1 MTSRFL
7 ILLFCFTTT
16 ALMAQPFK
24 NNAVTIK
31 GTVFDI
37 TAQQP
42 IESVAVMTTLGN
54 GTFTDSLGRYTISCR
69 LKDSIWFSML
79 GKTTLKYAVDT
90 IQNYDAFNISIH
102 VRAENL
108 PEVKVRNRSYKL
120 DSIQNRQD
128 YAKVFN
134 FRKPTLSITQNN
146 NYNPGSL
153 STGFDLE
160 SIINMF
166 RVKRNRS
173 ILKLQ
178 QRLLQQEQDK
188 YIDFRFNK
196 NFVRKLTKLQSPEL
210 DSFMVKY
217 RPEYDFVRMLN
228 DIEFGAYIQK
238 SYAHYRSS
246 YFRARSSLRRRED

>member
-1 MTSRFL
+1 MRAFL
-7 ILLFCFTTT
+7 LILFCFVSVI
-16 ALMAQPFK
+16 LLAQPK
-24 NNAVTIK
+24 TNVITVK

-42 IESVAVMTTLGN
+42 IEQVAVMTTLGN
-54 GTFTDSLGRYTISCR
+54 GTFTDSLGKFAINCR

-79 GKTTLKYAVDT
+79 GKTTFKFTVDT
-90 IQNYDAFNISIH
+90 IQNLEAFNISLH

-128 YAKVFN
+128 YAKIFN
-134 FRKPTLSITQNN
+134 FKKPTINITQNN

-210 DSFMVKY
+210 DTFMVKY
-217 RPEYDFVRMLN
+217 RPDYDFIRILN

-238 SYAHYRSS
+238 SYNHYKSS
-246 YFRARSSLRRRED
+246 NYKVKSSLRKRDD

>member
-1 MTSRFL
+1 MVR
-7 ILLFCFTTT
+7 
-16 ALMAQPFK
+16 
-24 NNAVTIK
+24 

-42 IESVAVMTTLGN
+42 IESVAVMSTLGN
-54 GTFTDSLGRYTISCR
+54 GTLTDSLGRFAISCR

-79 GKTTLKYAVDT
+79 GKTTFKFAVDT
-90 IQNYDAFNISIH
+90 IQNLDAFNISIH

-108 PEVKVRNRSYKL
+108 PEVKIRNKNYKL

-128 YAKVFN
+128 YAKIFN
-134 FRKPTLSITQNN
+134 FKKPTFSISQNN

-188 YIDFRFNK
+188 YVDFRFNK

-210 DSFMVKY
+210 DTFMVRY

-228 DIEFGAYIQK
+228 DIEFGSYIQK
-238 SYAHYRSS
+238 SYSHYKSS
-246 YFRARSSLRRRED
+246 YFRVRSSLRRRDN

>member
-1 MTSRFL
+1 MRAFL
-7 ILLFCFTTT
+7 PILFCCISC
-16 ALMAQPFK
+16 ALLAQPK
-24 NNAVTIK
+24 TTIITVK

-42 IESVAVMTTLGN
+42 IEQVAVMTTLGN
-54 GTFTDSLGRYTISCR
+54 GTFTDSLGKFAINCR

-79 GKTTLKYAVDT
+79 GKTTFKFAVDT
-90 IQNYDAFNISIH
+90 IQNLDAFNISIH

-108 PEVKVRNRSYKL
+108 PEVKVRNKNYKL

-128 YAKVFN
+128 YAKIFN
-134 FRKPTLSITQNN
+134 FKKPTISITQNN
-146 NYNPGSL
+146 TYNPGSL

-210 DSFMVKY
+210 DTFMVKY
-217 RPEYDFVRMLN
+217 RPDYDFVRMLN

-238 SYAHYRSS
+238 SYSHYKSNNYRVK
-246 YFRARSSLRRRED
+246 SSLRKRED